1 MGAVEW
7 TAKKLGNFLSVA
19 LTDCITKIIR
29 VKHILTL
36 LFPAGHCVQ

>member
-7 TAKKLGNFLSVA
+7 KANKLGNFLSVA
-19 LTDCITKIIR
+19 LTDCISKTIQ
-29 VKHILTL
+29 VKYILTL